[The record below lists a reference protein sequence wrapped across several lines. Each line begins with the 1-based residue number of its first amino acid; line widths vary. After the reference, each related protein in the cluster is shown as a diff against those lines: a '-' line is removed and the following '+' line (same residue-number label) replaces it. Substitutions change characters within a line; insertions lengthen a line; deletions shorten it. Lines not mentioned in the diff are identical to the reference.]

1 MASIHLYNLPTVAA
15 TLLYSLQTADTATAV
30 EACSELVES
39 GYEGLALSTCRLGL
53 ALAPFRSI
61 DPTIMLSTDI
71 TVLLGAALPAV
82 GSGGY
87 ELPRRPTPP
96 LPPAISTRKTVPWVP
111 KSVVNHATLWRAVQD
126 ALKHERVERAAYLA
140 SAVQT
145 DDDLTTLLASFRI
158 NGIYAEWL
166 PLVPRERVLVH
177 AFSSLQSVKT
187 VYPRILPLRKAMSA
201 GKAGRTFAVTAA
213 ALATWNVAAPPL
225 SQLTGE
231 PVWAALE
238 ACPTIKPIIEKCGIV
253 GTATGIVARDDDAL
267 EEFYGTVF
275 PDDIPD
281 EWSAAERA
289 KSHGQQGVVFT
300 TNPWASAFKLI
311 V

>member
-1 MASIHLYNLPTVAA
+1 MASLHLYNIPTVAA

-39 GYEGLALSTCRLGL
+39 GYEGLALSMCRLGL

-71 TVLLGAALPAV
+71 TVLLGAALPVV
-82 GSGGY
+82 GGGY
-87 ELPRRPTPP
+87 ELPERRAPP
-96 LPPAISTRKTVPWVP
+96 LPPAISTRKSVPWTP
-111 KSVVNHATLWRAVQD
+111 KSVVNHATLWGAVQD
-126 ALKHERVERAAYLA
+126 ALKHGRVERAAFLA

-158 NGIYAEWL
+158 NAAYAEWL
-166 PLVPRERVLVH
+166 PLVPRERVLFH

-187 VYPRILPLRKAMSA
+187 VYPRILPLRKPLSV
-201 GKAGRTFAVTAA
+201 GKGGRTFAVTAA

-231 PVWAALE
+231 PVWVALE
-238 ACPTIKPIIEKCGIV
+238 ACPTLKPMIIKCGIV
-253 GTATGIVARDDDAL
+253 GTATGIMAKDDDAL
-267 EEFYGTVF
+267 EEFYGAVF

-289 KSHGQQGVVFT
+289 KSHAQQGVVFT
-300 TNPWASAFKLI
+300 TNPWLSAFKLTA
-311 V
+311 

>member
-1 MASIHLYNLPTVAA
+1 MASIHLYKIPTVAA
-15 TLLYSLQTADTATAV
+15 TLLYSLQTADEKTAV

-61 DPTIMLSTDI
+61 DPTIMFSNDI
-71 TVLLGAALPAV
+71 TVLLGAAVGEGYALPE
-82 GSGGY
+82 GH
-87 ELPRRPTPP
+87 TPP
-96 LPPAISTRKTVPWVP
+96 LPPVVSTTKSVPWAP
-111 KSVVNHATLWRAVQD
+111 KSIPNYATLWRAIQD
-126 ALKHERVERAAYLA
+126 ALKHGRVERAAYLA

-145 DDDLTTLLASFRI
+145 DGDLTTLLVSFRVDAA
-158 NGIYAEWL
+158 YAEWL

-177 AFSSLQSVKT
+177 AFSSLQSVKM
-187 VYPRILPLRKAMSA
+187 VYPRILPLRKT
-201 GKAGRTFAVTAA
+201 GKRSFTVTAA
-213 ALATWNVAAPPL
+213 ALSTWNVAAPPL
-225 SQLTGE
+225 SQLMGE
-231 PVWAALE
+231 PVWVALE
-238 ACPTIKPIIEKCGIV
+238 ACPTIKPMITKCGIV

-289 KSHGQQGVVFT
+289 KSHGQQGVVFA
-300 TNPWASAFKLI
+300 TNPWASAFKLLL
-311 V
+311 